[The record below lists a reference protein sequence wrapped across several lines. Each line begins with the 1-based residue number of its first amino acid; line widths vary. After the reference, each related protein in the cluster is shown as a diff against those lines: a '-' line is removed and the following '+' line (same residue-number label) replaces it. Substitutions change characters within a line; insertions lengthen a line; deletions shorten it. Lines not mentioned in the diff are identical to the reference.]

1 MLTAVERSMACWLL
15 AAAIA
20 AGFLVPGL
28 SELFAP
34 FALPSLFC
42 MIILSLIPMGRME
55 VNEVF
60 SLEGNIWRIVLWQL
74 FILPS
79 IILAATHLARLH
91 ESITTLVVVTACA
104 GSLFASP
111 AFADLLKLNKRK
123 ALQCMILSTFMMPVS
138 YFVFFTLILHSSV
151 HVELADF
158 VGRCMIFLI
167 LPTGL
172 FLLYMAFARD
182 LPDRLVSKLEGF
194 SRRATI
200 FALMVFGIGI
210 LGPAKELLWSN
221 FAQFMLY
228 LVIVAILGAGMAYL
242 TAIVMYK
249 QGITDALTA
258 SIVSGFRNVG
268 LGFALLADV
277 TSPETAAYVGIS
289 QLPIFLAPLVVHFL
303 VRGRDVEPLPQPA

>member
-1 MLTAVERSMACWLL
+1 ML
-15 AAAIA
+15 AAAIV
-20 AGFLVPGL
+20 AGFLVPSL

-34 FALPSLFC
+34 YVLPSLFC
-42 MIILSLIPMGRME
+42 MIILSLIPMGRMD

-60 SLEGNIWRIVLWQL
+60 SLEGDIWQIVLWQL

-79 IILAATHLARLH
+79 IILAGAHLARLH

-138 YFVFFTLILHSSV
+138 YFFFFTVILHSAV
-151 HVELADF
+151 HVELTDF
-158 VGRCMIFLI
+158 IGRCMTFLI

-172 FLLYMAFARD
+172 LLIYMAFAQD
-182 LPDRLVSKLEGF
+182 LPNRLVNGLENF
-194 SRRATI
+194 SRRATYA
-200 FALMVFGIGI
+200 ALMVFGIGI
-210 LGPAKELLWSN
+210 LVPAKELLWSN
-221 FAQFMLY
+221 PGQFLFY
-228 LVIVAILGAGMAYL
+228 LVLVAFLGAGMAYL

-249 QGITDALTA
+249 RGITDALTA

-277 TSPETAAYVGIS
+277 SSPETAAYVGIS

-303 VRGRDVEPLPQPA
+303 VRTRDTEPPLQTAQPALQLAMVNER